1 MKITRMFVNYNNHK
15 NRNDDG
21 RPHRC
26 GRTCLPSSDLQ
37 DMSDSDSP
45 YFRHSL
51 IDLATYVIHLMPDLW
66 DLGESE
72 EEAMIVVAAEMDS
85 RATTAMVSASK
96 TRIRSGSE
104 ELTYLQM
111 AKLYFEEERRR
122 YRKEEMNLRN

>member
-1 MKITRMFVNYNNHK
+1 
-15 NRNDDG
+15 
-21 RPHRC
+21 
-26 GRTCLPSSDLQ
+26 
-37 DMSDSDSP
+37 MSDSDSP

-111 AKLYFEEERRR
+111 AKLYVKEERRR
-122 YRKEEMNLRN
+122 